1 MPTSSFASLER
12 AEGAIPPAFRRHA
25 ERNLPRYTSYP
36 TALAF
41 HDGVGEA
48 DARAWAAAVGPATEL
63 SVYVHIP
70 FCDQLCWYCGCNTTV
85 PNGYRRVADYL
96 DRLHRETELW
106 AEALGPHAGTRR
118 LHFGGGSPNSL
129 RPHDFLKLAGRL
141 RGALRLAEDAEVAI
155 ELDPRALDQAFVDA
169 LNEAGVNRASLGVQT
184 FDPAVQQKVNR
195 IQPFEH
201 VAWAARALRAA
212 GVHGLSFDLMYGL
225 PGQTAASVEASAE
238 LAADL
243 GPDRVSVFGYAH
255 VPWFK
260 KHQKMIREAEL
271 QGPDGRWAQ
280 AEAAD
285 RALVA
290 AGYVRVGLDHYAL
303 PDDPLAR
310 AALGGE
316 LHRNFQG
323 YTTDPCEVL
332 VPLGASSIGRFP
344 QGYVQNAR
352 ATDTWAAAIEAGR
365 LPVDR
370 GVEVTPEDR
379 LRARAIERLMCD
391 LQLDAADVCI
401 AEGFAPNA
409 LDGALKRAAV
419 LAADGLCR
427 VDGRLVVIPEPARR
441 LMRTVAA
448 CFDARL
454 PEAEGRHSKAV

>member
-1 MPTSSFASLER
+1 MQMTSFASLTPI
-12 AEGAIPPAFRRHA
+12 EGEIPSGFRRHA

-41 HDGVGEA
+41 HEGVGEA
-48 DARAWAAAVGPATEL
+48 QARAWAAAVGPSTHL
-63 SVYVHIP
+63 SIYAHIP
-70 FCDQLCWYCGCNTTV
+70 FCEKLCWYCGCSTSV
-85 PNGYRRVADYL
+85 PNGYRRVSDYL
-96 DRLHRETELW
+96 GQLHGEIDLW
-106 AEALGPHAGTRR
+106 AEALGPHAGARR

-129 RPHDFLKLAGRL
+129 RPHDFRELAARL
-141 RGALRLAEDAEVAI
+141 RTAFRLTEDAEVAI
-155 ELDPRALDQAFVDA
+155 ELDPRALDEGFVEALQA
-169 LNEAGVNRASLGVQT
+169 AGVNRASLGVQT

-243 GPDRVSVFGYAH
+243 RPDRISVFGYAH

-260 KHQKMIREAEL
+260 KHQRMIDESALEALE
-271 QGPDGRWAQ
+271 GRWAQ

-285 RALVA
+285 RALTG
-290 AGYVRVGLDHYAL
+290 AGYLRIGLDHYAL
-303 PDDPLAR
+303 PGDSLAR
-310 AALGGE
+310 AALGGA

-323 YTTDPCEVL
+323 YTTDDCEAL
-332 VPLGASSIGRFP
+332 VPLGASAIGRFP
-344 QGYVQNAR
+344 QGYVQNAK
-352 ATDTWAAAIEAGR
+352 ATDAWAAAVEAGR
-365 LPVDR
+365 LPTER

-391 LQLDAADVCI
+391 LQLDAGDVCL
-401 AEGFAPNA
+401 AEGFPADF
-409 LDGALKRAAV
+409 LDASVARAAG

-427 VDGRLVVIPEPARR
+427 VDGRLVTIPEAARR

-454 PEAEGRHSKAV
+454 QGAESRHSRAV